1 MIAVAEADVAAAST
15 GDRAAFTR
23 LVHGTCGLVC
33 AIAYAHVRD
42 VASSEDVAQDVFT
55 RVWQALPR
63 LRNPSSFLPW
73 LRQTTRNAAVSHL
86 RRRREVA
93 VPAQLDAPDPTPDAA
108 IQLAARQEQRMV
120 AAALDEL
127 PDEAR
132 EVLALF
138 YREGESVAQ
147 VAGLLDLSEEAVRKR
162 LSRAR
167 SRLRA
172 DLVGRLG
179 EVLRAGR
186 PGAGFVALAAASA
199 FGSVA
204 EAAGP
209 PVVLAAAG
217 AKAGGLAALVAGLSG
232 AAGVLF
238 GYLYYRRRCVD
249 ESQRR
254 ALRRL
259 TLANLALVVLLAVLF
274 VPMRRLAPGWGDIGV
289 LLAFLAGMGWI
300 NLVELP
306 RRLPITR
313 RDKLLNWLG
322 LAAGLAAV
330 VLVVVTRLV

>member
-1 MIAVAEADVAAAST
+1 
-15 GDRAAFTR
+15 
-23 LVHGTCGLVC
+23 
-33 AIAYAHVRD
+33 
-42 VASSEDVAQDVFT
+42 
-55 RVWQALPR
+55 
-63 LRNPSSFLPW
+63 
-73 LRQTTRNAAVSHL
+73 VSHL
-86 RRRREVA
+86 RRRREVT
-93 VPAQLDAPDPTPDAA
+93 VPAQIDAPDPTPDAA
-108 IQLAARQEQRMV
+108 TQLAARQEQQMV

-172 DLVGRLG
+172 ELVGRLG

-330 VLVVVTRLV
+330 VLVVVTALWFIGHATVVARCGIAIVRSPTTGPPRQRAAQSEHSPFAARGRPRRWSWWSAREERGASFVGRRVGPTA